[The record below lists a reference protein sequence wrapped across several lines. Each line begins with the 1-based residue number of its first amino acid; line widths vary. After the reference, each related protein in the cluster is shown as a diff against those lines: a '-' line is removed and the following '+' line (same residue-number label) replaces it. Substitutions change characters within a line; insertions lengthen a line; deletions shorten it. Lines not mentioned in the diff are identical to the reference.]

1 MPKLNENEK
10 KLFDLVEKDCKKYD
24 IDFVRSRHKSVNTG
38 DSGRVSGFFDEQT
51 LSVALKSYNWVHILA
66 HEYSHLR
73 QWVEKDETY
82 TAKNHDGSCPIMT
95 FTNWVNGV
103 ENNAELAL
111 ESTKKVIALERN
123 CEMRAYKLLE
133 RYDLVQS
140 KAEKIEYKQLSNA
153 YLYSH
158 WVSYEHKLWPKS
170 GWSKKL
176 DYNVIPKSFRC
187 EPHRKDNKKIHKH
200 ILRSL
205 RGEIE

>member
-51 LSVALKSYNWVHILA
+51 
-66 HEYSHLR
+66 
-73 QWVEKDETY
+73 
-82 TAKNHDGSCPIMT
+82 AKNRDGSCPIMT

-103 ENNAELAL
+103 EDNADLAL
-111 ESTKKVIALERN
+111 EATKKVIALERN
-123 CEMRAYKLLE
+123 CEMRAYELLKK
-133 RYDLVQS
+133 YSLVES
-140 KAEKIEYKQLSNA
+140 KTEKTEYKQLSNA

-176 DYNVIPKSFRC
+176 DYSVIPKSFRC
-187 EPHRKDNKKIHKH
+187 EPHLRDNKKIHKH

-205 RGEIE
+205 KGEIE